1 MNEPQMGRIKIFNE
15 LKALAEVEFDQFT
28 NIFKAFHVPKNL
40 HTQANFLRV
49 ANWEARLCKP

>member
-1 MNEPQMGRIKIFNE
+1 MGRIKIFNE